1 VSVIVVVVENIGMI
15 VIIIAIM
22 VVVVVRLAAVRRQA
36 LGHHRIVGTLK
47 ALHISGRPGISA
59 PIAFVEAGRTAR
71 ERNSSKKKA
80 PARQANHHPPTKPT
94 KSKKER
100 VALRQ

>member
-1 VSVIVVVVENIGMI
+1 VIVVVVENIGMI

-47 ALHISGRPGISA
+47 ALHISGRPG
-59 PIAFVEAGRTAR
+59 
-71 ERNSSKKKA
+71 
-80 PARQANHHPPTKPT
+80 HHPPTKPT